1 MSSPLFHEGRLRAS
15 SLPRLKSSWLYRNTV
30 VQRLL
35 RASPTAAHLLE
46 DLYRLVLAKVMRPEA
61 KASAADIEARLADFT
76 DRFPEAFDRCG
87 EAPVFLLA
95 AGWRS
100 GSTLLQR
107 VLMSTGELMIW
118 GEPFARSGVTQTL
131 LSQLRAFTD
140 EWPPPDYFIDHFGDD
155 LESQWIANSYPPP
168 ERLIAAHRAFFT
180 ELLAAP
186 ARARGHARW
195 GLKEVRLGGA
205 HALYLKQL
213 FPEARFVFL
222 IRDPYA
228 GFASFRHYIKSDFLA
243 WPDLPV
249 HSAAD
254 FGRLWRSLVSDFERV
269 CPMVDGLWLRYE
281 DYLADP
287 ALHRALCRHVGAELV
302 PPGELRLIA
311 SAGQPGSGEGE
322 RRENRLLALERRGL
336 RRELSEVAERFGY
349 AG

>member
-1 MSSPLFHEGRLRAS
+1 MSSPLFQEGRLRAS
-15 SLPRLKSSWLYRNTV
+15 SLPRLKRSWLYRNTV
-30 VQRLL
+30 IQRLL
-35 RASPTAAHLLE
+35 AASPTAAHLLE
-46 DLYRLVLAKVMRPEA
+46 DLYRLVLARIMRPEA
-61 KASAADIEARLADFT
+61 QANAADIEGRLADFA
-76 DRFPEAFDRCG
+76 DRFPEAFGRSG

-107 VLMSTGELMIW
+107 VLMSSGELMIW
-118 GEPFARSGVTQTL
+118 GEPFARAGVAQTL
-131 LSQLRAFTD
+131 LSQFRAFTD
-140 EWPPPDYFIDHFGDD
+140 EWPPPEYFIDNFGDA
-155 LESQWIANSYPPP
+155 LESQWIANSYPGP
-168 ERLIAAHRAFFT
+168 ERLIAAHHAFFT

-186 ARARGHARW
+186 ARARGHSRW

-205 HALYLKQL
+205 HALYLKRL
-213 FPEARFVFL
+213 FPDARFIFL

-254 FGRLWRSLVSDFERV
+254 FGRLWRSLVSGFERV
-269 CPMVDGLWLRYE
+269 CPLVDGLWLRYE

-287 ALHRALCRHVGAELV
+287 SLHRALCRHVGAELT

-311 SAGQPGSGEGE
+311 SADRTGLGEAE
-322 RRENRLLALERRGL
+322 RRENRLLALERRRL
-336 RRELSEVAERFGY
+336 RRELGEVAERFGY